1 MAVTMLSS
9 ESDLISAQM
18 FQDCLH
24 QAVSSNRDRDRNS
37 NREGDSS
44 RDRDERGL
52 RCMFHSLRYA
62 TRCEI
67 AQTLPPLRGEI
78 LKVLY
83 HICQYCLSLF
93 VMFPLHYLPSQ
104 ERPGLAAR
112 LNGLSE
118 VELNLAAAIARV
130 RMRISGYTGSSSSST
145 SSSSA
150 GGVTMRAEK
159 GKGGAGNSKNLRNI
173 TVDDAMSEFHRLSS
187 VVARKVRH

>member
-1 MAVTMLSS
+1 VWREPLNPLLYLSI
-9 ESDLISAQM
+9 LLVIVG
-18 FQDCLH
+18 H
-24 QAVSSNRDRDRNS
+24 VS
-37 NREGDSS
+37 
-44 RDRDERGL
+44 
-52 RCMFHSLRYA
+52 
-62 TRCEI
+62 I
-67 AQTLPPLRGEI
+67 A
-78 LKVLY
+78 LY
-83 HICQYCLSLF
+83 H
-93 VMFPLHYLPSQ
+93 LPSQ
-104 ERPGLAAR
+104 ERPGL

-150 GGVTMRAEK
+150 GGVTMRGEK